1 MTSRNFAF
9 KKMGSTHTLKMFHE
23 ENKPTKTTLV
33 SFITRK
39 TFNSRKQQQ
48 NYA

>member
-1 MTSRNFAF
+1 
-9 KKMGSTHTLKMFHE
+9 MFHE

-33 SFITRK
+33 SFITQK
-39 TFNSRKQQQ
+39 NSIVENNNK

>member
-9 KKMGSTHTLKMFHE
+9 KKNGKHNPKMFHE

-33 SFITRK
+33 SFITQK
-39 TFNSRKQQQ
+39 SIQ
-48 NYA
+48 